1 MVAIYSRHKSLVL
14 LAGIIVLQVLLLA
27 VEIKREAKGRLMRF
41 WTVGAASP
49 FDRAGSYGFG
59 WVRDTWRHYFAL
71 QNTTKENEQIRH
83 ENDALK
89 LQITQ
94 LQGKA
99 AEADRLAA
107 LLNFRQSH
115 AGVPMIAARV
125 IGASA
130 GAASQTIQL
139 DRGERD
145 GIRKN
150 MGVITPDGVVGA
162 MLADSRTQSP
172 VGGQGEPLLVMKY
185 VPNDDTVNLGERVI
199 TSGMDRIFPRDL
211 PVGTVAEIKCGNPF
225 KQIRIKPAM
234 RSRTRPAQRIRL
246 PRQADERRVRYPRR
260 IAHRSSQVS
269 SGRHH
274 HRHAAGSGDPGS
286 LSGSFFE
293 GVDPGFAI
301 ARDNLFRS
309 QPSQSFDRSSPGHVL
324 RSSAGQSQRSD
335 NSLGTLRHRQNHHR
349 VSRFL
354 HRRAA
359 GSGAS
364 RVAVRP
370 HRGLLRGASRPVSSY
385 APHSAGA
392 AGAVV

>member
-1 MVAIYSRHKSLVL
+1 MVAIPSRHKSLVL

-27 VEIKREAKGRLMRF
+27 VQIKRESKGRLIRV

-49 FDRAGSYGFG
+49 FERAGSYGFG
-59 WVRDTWRHYFAL
+59 WVRDTWR

-89 LQITQ
+89 LQLTQ

-150 MGVITPDGVVGA
+150 MGVITPDGVVGKVVESYPNASQVLLLTDKESGVGA

-211 PVGTVAEIKCGNPF
+211 PVGTVAEIKSGNPF
-225 KQIRIKPAM
+225 KQIRIKPA
-234 RSRTRPAQRIRL
+234 ANLERL
-246 PRQADERRVRYPRR
+246 EEVL
-260 IAHRSSQVS
+260 VL
-269 SGRHH
+269 
-274 HRHAAGSGDPGS
+274 
-286 LSGSFFE
+286 LS
-293 GVDPGFAI
+293 
-301 ARDNLFRS
+301 
-309 QPSQSFDRSSPGHVL
+309 L
-324 RSSAGQSQRSD
+324 RSLEMKNEENTGDAQ
-335 NSLGTLRHRQNHHR
+335 
-349 VSRFL
+349 
-354 HRRAA
+354 
-359 GSGAS
+359 
-364 RVAVRP
+364 P
-370 HRGLLRGASRPVSSY
+370 H
-385 APHSAGA
+385 APGA
-392 AGAVV
+392 ANPPPAARR